1 VECSTGKEFAHY
13 WLHNAFLNIDNV
25 KMSKSLGNFRTVR
38 EIGEHY
44 DLQILRFFMLS
55 AHYRRVLN
63 FSAESMEAAKASL
76 GRIRTAVNTLSD
88 RIRSA
93 KTVELTEEERSR
105 LGIDAN
111 GEKIPFEVKADPV
124 TGAWIKPEDMRVF
137 RYDFEQAM
145 DDDLNT
151 ADAES
156 AVFNLVRFANIEVT
170 ENSSKAFAEAV
181 KKEIIELCDIL
192 GLIVDVEEEDLDAE
206 IEELIAKR
214 QAARKAKDFA
224 LADQIRDE
232 LLAKGISLKD
242 TREGVKW
249 ERI

>member
-1 VECSTGKEFAHY
+1 
-13 WLHNAFLNIDNV
+13 
-25 KMSKSLGNFRTVR
+25 
-38 EIGEHY
+38 
-44 DLQILRFFMLS
+44 
-55 AHYRRVLN
+55 
-63 FSAESMEAAKASL
+63 
-76 GRIRTAVNTLSD
+76 
-88 RIRSA
+88 
-93 KTVELTEEERSR
+93 
-105 LGIDAN
+105 
-111 GEKIPFEVKADPV
+111 
-124 TGAWIKPEDMRVF
+124 MRVF